1 MGITFYSK
9 RILKFLGISFILS
22 FTILENNFVL
32 KPIKADKNL
41 IAATKKDLDLY
52 HGMGVSYLCNAT
64 TKGYDMDFSKTLN
77 VASATFASVIQR
89 KHNGIIIE
97 KKKKEKVNLKNLQY
111 LASLNLTK
119 SALEI
124 CPENVPENI
133 KKVYEIESERIM
145 KIQNLKN

>member
-1 MGITFYSK
+1 MGITFCSR
-9 RILKFLGISFILS
+9 RILKFLGISLILS
-22 FTILENNFVL
+22 FTFLENNFVL
-32 KPIKADKNL
+32 KPIKAEKNL

-64 TKGYDMDFSKTLN
+64 SKGYDMDFSKTLN
-77 VASATFASVIQR
+77 VASATFASVIQQ

-97 KKKKEKVNLKNLQY
+97 KKKKEKVNLRNLQY

-119 SALEI
+119 SALEV
-124 CPENVPENI
+124 CPKNVPENV

>member
-22 FTILENNFVL
+22 FTILENNFVF

-52 HGMGVSYLCNAT
+52 HGMGVSFLCNAT

-77 VASATFASVIQR
+77 VASATFASVIQQ

-145 KIQNLKN
+145 KLQKLKD